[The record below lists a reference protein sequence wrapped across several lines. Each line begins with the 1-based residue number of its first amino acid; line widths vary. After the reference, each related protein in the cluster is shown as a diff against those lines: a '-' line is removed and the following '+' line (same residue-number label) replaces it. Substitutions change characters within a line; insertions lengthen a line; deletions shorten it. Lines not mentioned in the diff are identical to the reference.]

1 MNKLLVVRIA
11 AASAAAFAF
20 ATTSTQAQADQVT
33 RDQVQAELAQLHAA
47 GYDAARGEDVSYPSA
62 LIAAEQRVAGQ
73 QLAAAQAGAAQG
85 YGGSPDGSTASG
97 RAHRHV
103 TLDNDGMKPV
113 YFGQ

>member
-1 MNKLLVVRIA
+1 
-11 AASAAAFAF
+11 
-20 ATTSTQAQADQVT
+20 
-33 RDQVQAELAQLHAA
+33 
-47 GYDAARGEDVSYPSA
+47 
-62 LIAAEQRVAGQ
+62 EQRVAGQ